1 MSLYENENGYYLS
14 VGSPFTLTATKDGE
28 TKTGE
33 FYCSSLEIALE
44 RLDFLPTVSYLGGSS
59 PNTILTEDTAVNV
72 AYNYTVL
79 RDCL

>member
-1 MSLYENENGYYLS
+1 MRLYENENGYYLS

-44 RLDFLPTVSYLGGSS
+44 RLGLSSCTGYGGSS